1 MVLRKSKD
9 FIYAFFLVF
18 WILFQRIY
26 MENSVLNTVVLPIS
40 LIIIM
45 LGMGLSLTL
54 DDFRRL
60 GKNPKPIIIGL
71 ISQLIL
77 LPLIGFLLIKVFNLT
92 PEFSVGLMI
101 LAACPG
107 GVTSNLITHVAK
119 GDIALSVS
127 LTAIAS
133 FLTVFSIPLIINFS
147 MDYFLAESSQIELP
161 LLKTIIQIMVLT
173 VIPISRGMF
182 VRHKKPVF
190 ANRMEKGVKIA
201 SSILFTLVF
210 ISIIVT
216 NVETI
221 KTYLPMLGA
230 VTFSLNVLTM
240 LVGFYLGKIG
250 SLNLAQRIS
259 IMIESGIQNGTLAI
273 VVASSILLKPD
284 FALPAA
290 IYSIFMFVSGGVIMY
305 VFGREKEVMVN

>member
-1 MVLRKSKD
+1 
-9 FIYAFFLVF
+9 
-18 WILFQRIY
+18 

-60 GKNPKPIIIGL
+60 GKSPKPIIIGL

-77 LPLIGFLLIKVFNLT
+77 LPLIGFLLTQVFDLT
-92 PEFSVGLMI
+92 PEFAVGLMI

-133 FLTVFSIPLIINFS
+133 FLTVFSIPLIVNFS
-147 MDYFLAESSQIELP
+147 MDYFLTESAQIELP

-173 VIPISRGMF
+173 VIPISIGML
-182 VRHKKPVF
+182 VRHKKPSF
-190 ANRMEKGVKIA
+190 ANRMEKGMKIA
-201 SSILFTLVF
+201 STVLFALVL

-230 VTFSLNVLTM
+230 VTLTLNVLTM
-240 LVGFYLGKIG
+240 LIGFYLGKIG

-273 VVASSILLKPD
+273 VVASSILLKSD

-290 IYSIFMFVSGGVIMY
+290 IYSIFMFISGGVIMY
-305 VFGREKEVMVN
+305 IFGRRKAL